1 MGASI
6 ASGEFA
12 EEKAEIDL
20 WPSIRTGSCFLGW
33 RDEALFFLPFGLGLF
48 PVLFHIWDYC
58 SRGYRTEDIEPELLL
73 YVLLGA
79 PIFETLFIFI
89 PILGLMKLGRMN
101 FWVATIPFALFFASL
116 HVTWWLLPVSI
127 AFSVTFWVFWEKRGF
142 LLATLYVILQ
152 HVMYNLYVTILDPS
166 FWKS

>member
-6 ASGEFA
+6 ARGEFA
-12 EEKAEIDL
+12 DEKAETDL
-20 WPSIRTGSCFLGW
+20 CPSIRTGSCFLGW
-33 RDEALFFLPFGLGLF
+33 RDEALFFLPLALGLF

-58 SRGYRTEDIEPELLL
+58 SRGYPTEDIEPELLL

-79 PIFETLFIFI
+79 PIFETLVLFV

-101 FWVATIPFALFFASL
+101 FWMAMFPFALFFAAL
-116 HVTWWLLPVSI
+116 HVNWWLLPVSI

-152 HVMYNLYVTILDPS
+152 HAMYSLYVTILDPS